1 MGMDLQY
8 INVIQMLTKP
18 NQTFESD
25 KYHSSNV
32 DGSFV
37 TKKVVLAN
45 VFCVSFLVFLI
56 FTFIFISFFHFSI
69 YELCSLKTLRLF
81 FC

>member
-1 MGMDLQY
+1 MRLARHRIDVGMDLQY

-45 VFCVSFLVFLI
+45 VFCVSFLIRIQKWTSGFYVVNNF
-56 FTFIFISFFHFSI
+56 
-69 YELCSLKTLRLF
+69 Y
-81 FC
+81 